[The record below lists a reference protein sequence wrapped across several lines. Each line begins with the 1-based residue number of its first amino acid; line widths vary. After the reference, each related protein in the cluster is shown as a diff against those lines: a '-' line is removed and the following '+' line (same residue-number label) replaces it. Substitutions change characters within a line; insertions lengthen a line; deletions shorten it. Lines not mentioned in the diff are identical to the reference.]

1 MKKFI
6 YCALYLPLLCATVRA
21 QVPDSSLLLPVITV
35 LAGREQIVALGERVE
50 RWDSLGQRY
59 AALSSVADLL
69 SREGGIYIKSY
80 GVGSLATAS
89 LRGGAAGQQLL
100 LWNGLPIVNPSL
112 GLLDFS
118 LLPLLFTDKI
128 NIHYGG
134 LSALWGSGAMGGAIN
149 LQNTPAYGQ
158 RLLAEGQL
166 SAGGFGLVDGQLR
179 LGAGGQ
185 RWTVQSRFF
194 RRTAD
199 NDFTFRP
206 AAGLPARKQQHA
218 ALEGVGW
225 LQSVHWKIGPR
236 QQLALFHW
244 TQRQFREIP
253 PTLVQTRSEA
263 TQADSI
269 LRTALHW
276 QRSADR
282 WLLQLRTAFF
292 RERIQYNDPAIRLF
306 SPSSFASWLTDA
318 EASFPLGKTGQL
330 QGGVTNMYTQA
341 TTTAYPEGAAVTM
354 HQLAVFGSWRRQ
366 WAAVLASQLSLR
378 QEWID
383 GRPQKLLPTLSLRSQ
398 LSRSLWL
405 RAQLA
410 RSFRFPTLNDRYWQP
425 GGQPDLLPEYA
436 WSQEL
441 GLSYAPGQNW
451 QFSVTGY
458 HRYVHNWILWY
469 PVPGQLFWSAANATA
484 VRASGLEIRLQYAR
498 RLRQW
503 QFRCMAGYDY
513 TRAINQIALQR
524 PLMKVGKQLA
534 YTPLHQAFASVL
546 IEYKHWK
553 MSYQQRYTGAVST
566 LTEPLSGYLPAFA
579 QLDYQHD
586 KYGFTTFIQINNV
599 WNTDYQAVERRPM
612 PGRHWLLGCRLRL
625 HK

>member
-1 MKKFI
+1 MRESV
-6 YCALYLPLLCATVRA
+6 YCIVIVLTLVVTARA
-21 QVPDSSLLLPVITV
+21 QAPDSSLLLPTVTV

-59 AALSSVADLL
+59 AALSNVADLL

-80 GVGSLATAS
+80 GAGSLATAS

-118 LLPLLFTDKI
+118 LLPLIFTDKI

-158 RLLAEGQL
+158 RWLVDGQL
-166 SAGGFGLVDGQLR
+166 SAGSFGLFDGQVR

-185 RWTVQSRFF
+185 RWAVQTRFF

-199 NDFTFRP
+199 NNFIFRP
-206 AAGLPARKQQHA
+206 APGLPEQRQQHA
-218 ALEGVGW
+218 AVRGGGM
-225 LQSVHWKIGPR
+225 LQSLHWKIGPR
-236 QQLALFHW
+236 QQLAIFHW
-244 TQRQFREIP
+244 SQRQFREIP

-306 SPSSFASWLTDA
+306 SPSSFASWLMDA
-318 EASFPLGKTGQL
+318 EASFPQGKNGQL
-330 QGGVTNMYTQA
+330 HGGVTNMYTQA
-341 TTTAYPEGAAVTM
+341 TTTAYPEGAAVAM
-354 HQLAVFGSWRRQ
+354 RQLAVFGSWRRQ
-366 WAAVLASQLSLR
+366 WAAQLATQLSLR

-441 GLSYAPGQNW
+441 GLSYTPGKQW
-451 QFSVTGY
+451 QLSFTGF

-484 VRASGLEIRLQYAR
+484 VRASGLEIRLQHTLR
-498 RLRQW
+498 FRQW
-503 QFRCMAGYDY
+503 YFRGMAGYDY
-513 TRAINQIALQR
+513 IRAINQIELQR
-524 PLMKVGKQLA
+524 PLMKVGQQLA
-534 YTPLHQAFASVL
+534 YTPVHQAFASILV
-546 IEYKHWK
+546 EYRRWK
-553 MSYQQRYTGAVST
+553 LSYQQRYTGAVST
-566 LTEPLSGYLPAFA
+566 LTEPLPGYLPAFA
-579 QLDYQHD
+579 QLDYQQN
-586 KYGFTTFIQINNV
+586 KYGLTVFIQINNV
-599 WNTDYQAVERRPM
+599 WNADYQAVERRPM

-625 HK
+625 DR

>member
-1 MKKFI
+1 MKKLL
-6 YCALYLPLLCATVRA
+6 YCILTMLSLGTAAYA
-21 QVPDSSLLLPVITV
+21 QAPDSSLLLPIVTV

-80 GVGSLATAS
+80 GAGSLATAS

-134 LSALWGSGAMGGAIN
+134 LSSLWGSGAMGGAIN
-149 LQNTPAYGQ
+149 LQNTPAFGQ
-158 RLLAEGQL
+158 RLLVDAQL
-166 SAGGFGLVDGQLR
+166 SAGSFGLFDGQLR
-179 LGAGGQ
+179 LGTGGP
-185 RWTVQSRFF
+185 RWSVQTRLF
-194 RRTAD
+194 RRSAD
-199 NDFTFRP
+199 NNFTFRP
-206 AAGLPARKQQHA
+206 AVGLPEQRQQHA
-218 ALEGVGW
+218 ALQGSGW
-225 LQSVHWKIGPR
+225 LQSAHWKIGTR

-292 RERIQYNDPAIRLF
+292 RERIQYDDPAIRLF
-306 SPSSFASWLTDA
+306 SPSSFASWLMDA
-318 EASFPLGKTGQL
+318 EVSIPQGKNGQL
-330 QGGVTNMYTQA
+330 QGGLTNMYTQA
-341 TTTAYPEGAAVTM
+341 RTTAYPEGAAVGM
-354 HQLAVFGSWRRQ
+354 RQLAVFGSWRRQ
-366 WAAVLASQLSLR
+366 WAAKLASQLSLR

-383 GRPQKLLPTLSLRSQ
+383 GKAQKLLPTLSLRGQ
-398 LSRSLWL
+398 LHRSLWL

-425 GGQPDLLPEYA
+425 GGQPELLPEYA

-441 GLSYAPGQNW
+441 GLSYAPTNNW
-451 QFSVTGY
+451 QLSATSY
-458 HRYVHNWILWY
+458 HRFVHNWILWY
-469 PVPGQLFWSAANATA
+469 PAPGQLFWSAANATA
-484 VRASGLEIRLQYAR
+484 VRASGLEIRLQHTLR
-498 RLRQW
+498 RQQW
-503 QFRCMAGYDY
+503 HFRCIAGYDY
-513 TRAINQIALQR
+513 TKAINQIALQR
-524 PLMKVGKQLA
+524 PQINAGQQLA
-534 YTPLHQAFASVL
+534 YTPVHQAFASL
-546 IEYKHWK
+546 MAEYGRWK
-553 MSYQQRYTGAVST
+553 ISYQQRYTGPVST
-566 LTEPLSGYLPAFA
+566 LTEPLPGYLPAFA
-579 QLDYQHD
+579 QLDYQHK
-586 KYGFTTFIQINNV
+586 KYGLTIFIQINNV
-599 WNTDYQAVERRPM
+599 WNADYQAIERRPM
-612 PGRHWLLGCRLRL
+612 PGRHWMLGCRLKL
-625 HK
+625 DK

>member
-1 MKKFI
+1 MKKWI
-6 YCALYLPLLCATVRA
+6 CCILTGWVLSAVAYA
-21 QVPDSSLLLPVITV
+21 QAPDSSLLLPTVTV

-59 AALSSVADLL
+59 AALSNVADLL

-80 GVGSLATAS
+80 GGGSLATAS

-118 LLPLLFTDKI
+118 LLPLIFTDKI

-158 RLLAEGQL
+158 RLLLDGQL
-166 SAGGFGLVDGQLR
+166 SAGSFGILDGQVR

-185 RWTVQSRFF
+185 RWAVQSRFF

-199 NDFTFRP
+199 NNFSFRP
-206 AAGLPARKQQHA
+206 AAGLPERQQQHA
-218 ALEGVGW
+218 AAQGTGW
-225 LQSVHWKIGPR
+225 LQSVHWKINPQ
-236 QQLALFHW
+236 QQLALFLW
-244 TQRQFREIP
+244 TQQQFREIP

-263 TQADSI
+263 TQADSV

-306 SPSSFASWLTDA
+306 SPSNFASWLMDA
-318 EASFPLGKTGQL
+318 EASFPQGKNGQL
-330 QGGVTNMYTQA
+330 QGGLTNMYTRA
-341 TTTAYPEGAAVTM
+341 TTTAYPEGAAVAM
-354 HQLAVFGSWRRQ
+354 RQLAVFGSWRRQ
-366 WAAVLASQLSLR
+366 WGAQLSSQLSLR

-398 LSRSLWL
+398 LRQGLWL

-441 GLSYAPGQNW
+441 GVSWAADEHW
-451 QFSVTGY
+451 QLSVTGY

-469 PVPGQLFWSAANATA
+469 PAPGQLFWSAANATA
-484 VRASGLEIRLQYAR
+484 VRASGLELRLQHSLH
-498 RLRQW
+498 LRQW
-503 QFRCMAGYDY
+503 QFRTMAGYDY
-513 TRAINQIALQR
+513 TRAINQTALQR
-524 PLMKVGKQLA
+524 PLMKEGQQLA
-534 YTPLHQAFASVL
+534 YTPVHQAFVSILA
-546 IEYKHWK
+546 EYKRWK

-566 LTEPLSGYLPAFA
+566 LTEPLPAYLPAFA
-579 QLDYQHD
+579 QLDYRYD
-586 KYGFTTFIQINNV
+586 KYGLTTFIQINNV
-599 WNTDYQAVERRPM
+599 WNADYQAVERRPM
-612 PGRHWLLGCRLRL
+612 PGRHWLFGCRLRL
-625 HK
+625 DR